1 MKTRFHVANGSLT
14 ASYFLSQTDSAFS
27 VGDYIAVF
35 DPIDG
40 SKNIDSSLPVGNIFA
55 IYKKQPGSKVDTNT
69 FLQDGGALVAAGY
82 CLFSATTVL
91 VLTLGSGVDGF
102 TLDPDSGKFLHTLN
116 DIRIP
121 RKGAIYSFNEANW
134 RDFDEPVRRYLSC
147 LKEGNSSTKVK

>member
-1 MKTRFHVANGSLT
+1 MILS
-14 ASYFLSQTDSAFS
+14 FLLSICFICIQTDSAFS

-55 IYKKQPGSKVDTNT
+55 IYKKQPGSTVGDKT
-69 FLQDGGALVAAGY
+69 FLQDGRALVAAGY

-102 TLDPDSGKFLHTLN
+102 TLDPDSGRFLHTLK

-121 RKGAIYSFNEANW
+121 RKGSIYSFNEANW
-134 RDFDEPVRRYLSC
+134 RDFDEPVQRYLSAI
-147 LKEGNSSTKVK
+147 KEGASSTKLK